1 MDDVIVEKDYRRKP
15 EDICEGSPEIDI
27 LNQAINGSFFEEYT
41 AAMDAIPKVIVPKDK
56 ENFEYLSAR
65 CDELAQRHH
74 GYFRSIVDYHKW
86 DSHIEV
92 LLPFAEFG
100 CPEEL
105 ALLKEIAEKSSSV
118 LFEPVEEGIRLYIM
132 INYFEELMSEEHRSF
147 VQYNAIMNDETL
159 AAMLHMPELS
169 PEMDEV
175 AQQMNDILDRFEN
188 ETQYDRTTIFKAL
201 LERVAKFDE
210 KNQTFDK
217 MLALAEQL
225 LEAVLNE
232 QADNTE
238 EEE

>member
-1 MDDVIVEKDYRRKP
+1 M
-15 EDICEGSPEIDI
+15 
-27 LNQAINGSFFEEYT
+27 
-41 AAMDAIPKVIVPKDK
+41 
-56 ENFEYLSAR
+56 
-65 CDELAQRHH
+65 
-74 GYFRSIVDYHKW
+74 
-86 DSHIEV
+86 
-92 LLPFAEFG
+92 
-100 CPEEL
+100 
-105 ALLKEIAEKSSSV
+105 
-118 LFEPVEEGIRLYIM
+118 LFEPAEEGIRLYIM

-169 PEMDEV
+169 PEMDE
-175 AQQMNDILDRFEN
+175 ATRQMNDILDRFEN
-188 ETQYDRTTIFKAL
+188 ETQYDRTMIFKAL

-210 KNQTFDK
+210 ENQTFDK